1 MKLFDIPVIGKR
13 FIKKNIIMIE
23 GGEQQST
30 TLRKYIAKKYK
41 VYVGMYSYGGMFAP
55 DFNIGGVR
63 VSIGCYCSFASGIN
77 YYGANHPFSNATMS
91 PYFYNRSFG
100 FDVQDIERHSL
111 SIGNDV
117 WIGYG
122 VIITCGCHS
131 IGNGSVIG
139 AGSVVTK
146 DIQPY
151 SIVGGTPAHEI
162 RRRFDDKTITMLEKS
177 RWWELPPNELY
188 LFYDSINKPIK
199 WAEQIIDYRVSKNVF
214 NTNL

>member
-1 MKLFDIPVIGKR
+1 MNIFDIPVIGKR
-13 FIKKNIIMIE
+13 FIKKSIIMIE
-23 GGEQQST
+23 GGEQQSA
-30 TLRKYIAKKYK
+30 TLRKYTAAKYK

-55 DFNIGGVR
+55 DFNIGGIS

-77 YYGANHPFSNATMS
+77 YYGANHPFSHATMS

-100 FDVQDIERHSL
+100 LEVQDVERHSL

-122 VIITCGCHS
+122 TILTCGCHS
-131 IGNGSVIG
+131 IGNGAVIG

-146 DIQPY
+146 DIEPY

-162 RRRFDDKTITMLEKS
+162 RRRFDDRTVTMLEKS
-177 RWWELPPNELY
+177 RWWELRPNELY
-188 LFYDSINKPIK
+188 LFYDSINEPIK
-199 WAEQIIDYRVSKNVF
+199 WAEQIIDFRISKNVL
-214 NTNL
+214 N